1 MKHFRVE
8 TFPGVKRQLL
18 CQFGRLT
25 PSFVPVPAFN
35 AGNSDGDFERQFG
48 PSNLGQSMDY
58 HILGKSNLVCGIPS
72 RIQRL
77 DDCDEFQTHKGWA

>member
-8 TFPGVKRQLL
+8 TLLGVKRQLL

-25 PSFVPVPAFN
+25 PVFVPVPAFN
-35 AGNSDGDFERQFG
+35 AGNSEGNFERQFG

-58 HILGKSNLVCGIPS
+58 HILLESTSCLLSNAIKKAPIGFL
-72 RIQRL
+72 
-77 DDCDEFQTHKGWA
+77 